1 MDTETPNKPA
11 SKPPESFDRFHPE
24 MPQIPGVSNAHDPAP
39 PSGDG
44 QKGKQ
49 AAQIAGLAAVAL
61 LVVIAI
67 LWRVKSARH
76 PGASDGADVPG
87 ASAASPAAAKPAP
100 PTPIKEGPIVIATA
114 EELAK
119 PWSAKK
125 FVFMKP
131 FTRETVDAIAIRLP
145 GKKLW
150 GFALQEPF
158 GHCTLELVTDLHKLA
173 NQYGYRASHPMV
185 VNPCNNTIYDPLQV
199 GPLGNGVWVRGQIVQ
214 GADLRPPMSIDMV
227 EKGQSIIA
235 DRME

>member
-11 SKPPESFDRFHPE
+11 SKTPETFDRFHPD
-24 MPQIPGVSNAHDPAP
+24 MPQIPGVNNAGTAP
-39 PSGDG
+39 PPASNS
-44 QKGKQ
+44 QKGKLV
-49 AAQIAGLAAVAL
+49 AQIGGLAAVVL

-67 LWRVKSARH
+67 LWRVKSASH
-76 PGASDGADVPG
+76 HG
-87 ASAASPAAAKPAP
+87 ASAGGELPEASVASPAAAKPAA
-100 PTPIKEGPIVIATA
+100 PTAIKEGPIVIATV

-131 FTRETVDAIAIRLP
+131 FTRETVDALAIRLP

-158 GHCTLELVTDLHKLA
+158 GHCTLEFVTDLHKLA

-214 GADLRPPMSIDMV
+214 GADLRPPMSIDML